1 MEECAV
7 SYAAYILELMETA
20 EKTCAGPTVL
30 FEHQLDFSK
39 YVEGGFGTGDCKMAD
54 NPCGNYLQF

>member
-1 MEECAV
+1 
-7 SYAAYILELMETA
+7 META

-39 YVEGGFGTGDCKMAD
+39 YVEGGFGTGDCVVTTNNCLK
-54 NPCGNYLQF
+54 LQI